1 MSLYHQQVRG
11 LSPLVAG
18 AAFLPMMLIGVSLT
32 PFSARAAERVGART
46 LIVGGLA
53 LMTAGTV
60 MILVG
65 LAGPT
70 VTPPAT
76 GLLLNS
82 VPGHQAGT
90 SSGVF
95 NTSRQVG
102 GALAVAVFGALL
114 AHQATFLPGL
124 RLSLL
129 LAGAVALAAAGA
141 GLLLKSPRGT
151 VPIQEMG
158 AP

>member
-1 MSLYHQQVRG
+1 
-11 LSPLVAG
+11 
-18 AAFLPMMLIGVSLT
+18 MMLIGVSLT

-46 LIVGGLA
+46 LIVGGLI
-53 LMTAGTV
+53 LMTAGAVILAAVPASAPVGVLAAV

-82 VPGHQAGT
+82 VPRHQAGT
-90 SSGVF
+90 ASGVF

-114 AHQATFLPGL
+114 AHQDTFLPGL
-124 RLSLL
+124 RSSLL
-129 LAGAVALAAAGA
+129 LAGAVALAAAAA
-141 GLLLKSPRGT
+141 GLLLKPAR
-151 VPIQEMG
+151 VAAPDYEMS
-158 AP
+158 AQ